1 MNMSKRRPSGDG
13 MVRKRDDGRWEGRI
27 VVGHKDDG
35 TPIFRYVYAKTQREL
50 LDKLHRSIAVYDGAE
65 LVEDSKLSLGEW
77 LEWLEDFA
85 PATSRPSTLDG
96 YRTYAENYIKPHLGK
111 KKISSISTAD
121 LQKLYRKLKAEGRVK
136 EHPEYAHALSDA
148 TVRRVHS
155 MLRLALAEAK
165 RQHLIAVNPAE
176 GAVTPKPNYKPKHI
190 LNDAEL
196 DRFMETIAA
205 DKAWHAFFYTELTT
219 GLRRGEICGLRWDDF
234 DEKEGVLKI
243 RRSIRHEKG
252 GRLVAGATKTG
263 SGTRKIVLPES
274 TAELLRDR
282 KRSSFSE
289 WIFPSFTEPEKPI
302 SPNAAYHHLK
312 VLLKRAGL
320 PDIRFHDCRHTF
332 SSHALASGVDPK
344 TLSGILGHTNA
355 SFTLDTYA
363 HVTGD
368 MQKRAAV
375 IVGDFIDDILGVG

>member
-1 MNMSKRRPSGDG
+1 MFTKDEEKCLSGRTVKDHHTVLSSLFSTAVQWQVIPSNPCSH
-13 MVRKRDDGRWEGRI
+13 VKPPKYKKPES
-27 VVGHKDDG
+27 
-35 TPIFRYVYAKTQREL
+35 RY
-50 LDKLHRSIAVYDGAE
+50 LDENGAAALIAALSEEPYHYQIAVY
-65 LVEDSKLSLGEW
+65 
-77 LEWLEDFA
+77 
-85 PATSRPSTLDG
+85 TL
-96 YRTYAENYIKPHLGK
+96 
-111 KKISSISTAD
+111 
-121 LQKLYRKLKAEGRVK
+121 LY
-136 EHPEYAHALSDA
+136 
-148 TVRRVHS
+148 
-155 MLRLALAEAK
+155 
-165 RQHLIAVNPAE
+165 
-176 GAVTPKPNYKPKHI
+176 
-190 LNDAEL
+190 
-196 DRFMETIAA
+196 
-205 DKAWHAFFYTELTT
+205 T

>member
-1 MNMSKRRPSGDG
+1 MAKRRPSGDG

-27 VVGHKDDG
+27 VVGHKENGD
-35 TPIFRYVYAKTQREL
+35 PIFRYVYGKTQKEVQE
-50 LDKLHRSIAVYDGAE
+50 KTEGSNQT
-65 LVEDSKLSLGEW
+65 LGEW
-77 LEWLEDFA
+77 LDRWLDEYA

-96 YRTYAENYIKPHLGK
+96 YKTYSEHYIKPTLGK
-111 KKISSISTAD
+111 KKISAISTAD
-121 LQKLYRKLKAEGRVK
+121 IQKFYGKLKTEGRVT
-136 EHPEYAHALSDA
+136 EHPEYGHARSDA

-165 RQHLIAVNPAE
+165 RRHMIAVNPVE
-176 GAVTPKPNYKPKHI
+176 GAVAPRSAAQPRKI

-196 DRFMETIAA
+196 DRFMETIQV
-205 DKAWHAFFYTELTT
+205 DPAWHAFFYTELTT

-234 DEKEGVLKI
+234 DEAEGTLRV
-243 RRSIRHEKG
+243 RRTLRTEKD
-252 GRLVAGATKTG
+252 GRLVAGATKTDTG
-263 SGTRKIVLPES
+263 NRKIVLPES
-274 TAELLRDR
+274 TAELLRER
-282 KRSSFSE
+282 RRGSLSE
-289 WIFPSFTEPEKPI
+289 WIFPNLTEPEKPI
-302 SPNAAYHHLK
+302 SPNAAYRRLK

-320 PDIRFHDCRHTF
+320 PDIQFHRLRHTF

-363 HVTGD
+363 HVTGE

-375 IVGDFIDDILGVG
+375 IVGDFIDDIMEVQ

>member
-1 MNMSKRRPSGDG
+1 

-27 VVGHKDDG
+27 VVGHKENGD
-35 TPIFRYVYAKTQREL
+35 PIFRYVYSKTQKEL
-50 LDKLHRSIAVYDGAE
+50 LENLHRRMEQYDGAE
-65 LVEDSKLSLGEW
+65 LTEGSNQTLGEW
-77 LEWLEDFA
+77 LDRWLDEYA

-96 YRTYAENYIKPHLGK
+96 YKTYSEHYIKPTLGK
-111 KKISSISTAD
+111 KKISAISTAD
-121 LQKLYRKLKAEGRVK
+121 IQKLYGKLKTEGRVT
-136 EHPEYAHALSDA
+136 EHPEYGHALSDA

-165 RQHLIAVNPAE
+165 RQHLIAVNPTE
-176 GAVTPKPNYKPKHI
+176 TAVTPKPSYKPKRI

-196 DRFMETIAA
+196 DRFMDTIKS
-205 DKAWHAFFYTELTT
+205 DPAWYAFFYTELTT

-234 DEKEGVLKI
+234 DEKEGALKV
-243 RRSIRHEKG
+243 RRSIRLEKG

-263 SGTRKIVLPES
+263 SGTRKIILPES
-274 TAELLRDR
+274 TAELLRER
-282 KRSSFSE
+282 KHSSFSE
-289 WIFPSFTEPEKPI
+289 WIFPNLTEPEKPI
-302 SPNAAYHHLK
+302 SPNAAYRHLK
-312 VLLKRAGL
+312 VILKRAGL

-332 SSHALASGVDPK
+332 SSHAIASGVDPK

-368 MQKRAAV
+368 MQKRAAE
-375 IVGDFIDDILGVG
+375 IVGGFLNDILEGQ